1 MNRILVNKQ
10 VYDREITKSF
20 VKEATKQIIKNLN
33 LDGVE
38 VSITLTD
45 DETIRS
51 INKQWRGKDKPT
63 DVLSFPQGDTVG
75 YRYRVLGDVIISLPY
90 ARRQAEE
97 IGYSYKEEVVRLL
110 THGILHLLGYDHETS
125 EEDAKVMFELQ
136 DKIYQNVIYELQS
149 P

>member
-149 P
+149 L